1 MSSDPI
7 FVDLSDSKPSEIE
20 SLCMKCGENVS
31 IKVLFFSVVYM
42 LLTCLITTGYY

>member
-31 IKVLFFSVVYM
+31 KNTY
-42 LLTCLITTGYY
+42 LLIHIV